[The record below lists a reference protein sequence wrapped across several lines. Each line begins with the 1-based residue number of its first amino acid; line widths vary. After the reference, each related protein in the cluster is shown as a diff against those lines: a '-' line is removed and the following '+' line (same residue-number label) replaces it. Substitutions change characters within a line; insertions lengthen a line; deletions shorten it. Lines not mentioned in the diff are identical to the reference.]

1 MSALP
6 DVSEAVFQQQ
16 VVELATIC
24 GWTCLHVRRSIG
36 RRGGK
41 QAYQTTTSIKGWV
54 DLLIWRPGQIIAVE
68 LKSEKGRLTEE
79 QRECLAGLAAAGV
92 PVYVWRPSD
101 FEELARVLAPKRAA
115 HDIDRLGDA

>member
-6 DVSEAVFQQQ
+6 VAEVTEAEFQQQ

-24 GWTCLHVRRSIG
+24 GWTALHVRRSIG

-54 DLLIWRPGQIIAVE
+54 DLLLWRPGQIIAVE
-68 LKSEKGRLTEE
+68 LKREKGRLTDE
-79 QRECLAGLAAAGV
+79 QRECLSGLAAAGV

-101 FEELARVLAPKRAA
+101 FEELARVLAVKR
-115 HDIDRLGDA
+115 